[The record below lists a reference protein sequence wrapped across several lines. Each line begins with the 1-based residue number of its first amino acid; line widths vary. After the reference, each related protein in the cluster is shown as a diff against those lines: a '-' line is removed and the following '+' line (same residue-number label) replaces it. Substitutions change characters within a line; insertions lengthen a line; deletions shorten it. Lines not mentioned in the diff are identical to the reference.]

1 MVLVRFQQGDQKQ
14 NQMVNFNE
22 ELHQYT
28 NHQGEV
34 YISATQVLEHYI
46 PKFDKE
52 FWMFYKVLQD
62 KLGFPD
68 DEFGKKAYAK
78 YLIQSHGFNFKNKTL
93 EELQSISDG
102 LGFGVELEDAYKKAE
117 WKKKN
122 DDSLI
127 RGTKFHEDIE
137 KKRLAQKT
145 KILECGNTVHY
156 YSYNKGLENT
166 EFGKDKI
173 EGIPELR
180 LYNHKYKIAG
190 TTDDPVFYPTRL
202 VDINDWKSNRV
213 IKLKNA
219 WEKMLYP
226 LNHLDNSNF
235 NHYNMQ
241 LSLYGWMLEQF
252 GYEVRN
258 LSITHILFDEAGNP
272 IGKIPYPM
280 KYLKREVEALLEHY
294 ANNH

>member
-1 MVLVRFQQGDQKQ
+1 
-14 NQMVNFNE
+14 MVNFNE
-22 ELHQYT
+22 TLHQYT
-28 NHQGEV
+28 NNQGVV
-34 YISATQVLEHYI
+34 YESVTQILHHYI
-46 PKFDKE
+46 PEFDKE

-122 DDSLI
+122 DDSLV

-166 EFGKDKI
+166 EFGKNKI

-190 TTDDPVFYPTRL
+190 TTDDPVFYPNKK
-202 VDINDWKSNRV
+202 VKINDFKTNRE

-219 WEKMLYP
+219 WGKMLYP
-226 LNHLDNSNF
+226 LHKLDDCNF
-235 NHYNMQ
+235 SHYNIQ

-252 GYEVRN
+252 GYEVVG
-258 LSITHILFDEAGNP
+258 LSIEHYLFNEEGKA
-272 IGKIPYPM
+272 IGCIPYPM
-280 KYLKREVEALLEHY
+280 KYLKKEVEALLEHY
-294 ANNH
+294 EFNHQRILHV